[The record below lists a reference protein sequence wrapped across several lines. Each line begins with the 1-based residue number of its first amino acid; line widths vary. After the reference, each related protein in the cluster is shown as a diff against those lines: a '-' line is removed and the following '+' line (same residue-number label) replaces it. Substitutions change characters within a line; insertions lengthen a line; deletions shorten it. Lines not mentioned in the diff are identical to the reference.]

1 MISSPVKIL
10 IVFVDETDMWE
21 NLPLYEVIIKRLA
34 KHKIAGATAV
44 EGMMGYGAHGKL
56 HKRGLFGVSDDKP
69 VMIISVDHEDKIQ
82 KAIPDIRKMVDEG
95 LILLMDG
102 SAFTPPFVMASGPAT
117 DAQ

>member
-1 MISSPVKIL
+1 MTSSPVKVL

-69 VMIISVDHEDKIQ
+69 VMVVSIDQEDKIL

-95 LILLMDG
+95 LILMLDAT
-102 SAFTPPFVMASGPAT
+102 AFTPPFVPA
-117 DAQ
+117 AGGQ